1 MLYDGSHHPIFY
13 SSTFQSAVTQPGAKL
28 ALYVDA
34 MTYSTKPFNYSGPVY
49 RATFCV
55 NTLNESCFLSSPY
68 AFNPAVDAIGFH
80 NATFFQPPNQFFPAP
95 IGTLGDFDIFGDQLQ
110 EVRFALVAWTQWL
123 RAVVSG

>member
-1 MLYDGSHHPIFY
+1 MVLYDGSHYPIFY

-55 NTLNESCFLSSPY
+55 NTLNESCFRSNPY
-68 AFNPAVDAIGFH
+68 DTFDVIGFH
-80 NATFFQPPNQFFPAP
+80 NATFFQPPNQFHPAP
-95 IGTLGDFDIFGDQLQ
+95 IGTLGDFDTFGDKLQ
-110 EVRFALVAWTQWL
+110 EVRSGLL
-123 RAVVSG
+123 RGHNGCVRW